1 MAPPEFPQFDE
12 HFTPPEILAVIR
24 DFVSQYWVYLFSPTQ
39 PNAEMVTTKKA
50 GLEFLFKMVEAP
62 AFGIVVSLLL
72 VPLVMSGA
80 IPLTAWGS
88 VTAAWFISIL
98 SIGRNQWVKR
108 LTLGRRASLVL
119 GCALVMGLVGDR
131 YIHWS
136 IVNYYRN
143 QPKPQNNPDEFFQAL
158 RQIVHE
164 ELQKAKE
171 EAASKKPV
179 SVIPAPEPKPSLM
192 ELEIEDKV
200 LEELQ
205 AKGLVI
211 QRLPSQSAAAFSG
224 LTKEDL
230 RPLVNNSAQLM
241 LGVSKFWA
249 PQIED
254 ADRGLE
260 DMISKGGPPPG
271 SGHGPM
277 LTRLGFQRD
286 IKPLLPKAN
295 DLRREMLSRVSD
307 VTEEDAIQSKWFAN
321 ALKEEGVDPPD
332 PASVTKAA
340 IYLLSLAARVM
351 R

>member
-1 MAPPEFPQFDE
+1 MAPPELPQFDE

-39 PNAEMVTTKKA
+39 PNAEMVTTKKT

-119 GCALVMGLVGDR
+119 GCALVMGFVGDR

-143 QPKPQNNPDEFFQAL
+143 QPKPQNNSDDLFQAL

-164 ELQKAKE
+164 ELQKAEE
-171 EAASKKPV
+171 EAANQKSV
-179 SVIPAPEPKPSLM
+179 SVARESQ
-192 ELEIEDKV
+192 IEDRV
-200 LEELQ
+200 WERLQ
-205 AKGLVI
+205 VNGLTVT
-211 QRLPSQSAAAFSG
+211 RASTSQSPYSG
-224 LTKEDL
+224 LAKEDL
-230 RPLVNNSAQLM
+230 RSLVNDSTQLM
-241 LGVSKFWA
+241 LGLSKLGA
-249 PQIED
+249 AQIEL
-254 ADRGLE
+254 ADRAFEG
-260 DMISKGGPPPG
+260 MVSKGGPPPG

-277 LTRLGFQRD
+277 LTRLQFQRD
-286 IKPLLPKAN
+286 IKPVLPKAN
-295 DLRREMLSRVSD
+295 DLRKEMLSRVSD

-321 ALKEEGVDPPD
+321 ALKEVGVDPPD
-332 PASVTKAA
+332 PAGVTKAA
-340 IYLLSLAARVM
+340 NYLQNLAARM
-351 R
+351 IR

>member
-1 MAPPEFPQFDE
+1 MAPPELPQFDE

-39 PNAEMVTTKKA
+39 PNAEMVTTKKT

-119 GCALVMGLVGDR
+119 GCALVMGFVGDR

-143 QPKPQNNPDEFFQAL
+143 QPKPQNNSDDLFQAL
-158 RQIVHE
+158 RQTVRE
-164 ELQKAKE
+164 ELQKAEE

-179 SVIPAPEPKPSLM
+179 SVTSASEPEPSVI
-192 ELEIEDKV
+192 ESEIADKV
-200 LEELQ
+200 LEKLQ
-205 AKGLVI
+205 AKGLAI
-211 QRLPSQSAAAFSG
+211 QTSPSQSASAFSG

-230 RPLVNNSAQLM
+230 RLLVNDSAQLM
-241 LGVSKFWA
+241 LGLSKLWA
-249 PQIED
+249 PQIEA
-254 ADRGLE
+254 ADRGFE
-260 DMISKGGPPPG
+260 NSPP
-271 SGHGPM
+271 SIYVNHGPM

-295 DLRREMLSRVSD
+295 DLRREMLSRVSN

-340 IYLLSLAARVM
+340 IYLLSLAARMM